1 MGYTIILVIICV
13 VVFYIIDDIFKSIKA
28 MSLKEKLV
36 ILALLLM
43 FLLFSFGK
51 SIIGLLCI
59 AALL

>member
-13 VVFYIIDDIFKSIKA
+13 VVFYIIDDIFKSIKE

>member
-1 MGYTIILVIICV
+1 MGYTIILVTICI
-13 VVFYIIDDIFKSIKA
+13 VVFYIIDDILKSIKA
-28 MSLKEKLV
+28 MSLKEKII

-43 FLLFSFGK
+43 LLLFSFGK

>member
-13 VVFYIIDDIFKSIKA
+13 VVFYIIDDIFKSIKV